1 MSTIRLVYVLFLK
14 QNTDWE
20 CVVLLSAPIIM
31 STITSCAC
39 RHSLHALVSRVS
51 TGITCPEPVPH
62 PSRST
67 LLFICFVTYINLLL
81 AVYVIFNVFSFTFD
95 CLVNS
100 FNCKKLV
107 YSGLFFICSLS
118 TYITISLKELY
129 LIIST
134 YSKQTSPTRS
144 IVFN

>member
-107 YSGLFFICSLS
+107 YSGLFLFAVSL
-118 TYITISLKELY
+118 
-129 LIIST
+129 
-134 YSKQTSPTRS
+134 PTLR
-144 IVFN
+144 